1 MQLIIFTG
9 IQGSGKSTFYKEK
22 FFHTHMRINLD
33 QLRTRHRES
42 RFVETCFETGT
53 PFVVDNTNTL
63 PQDRKRYITQ
73 AKITGYEIIGYF
85 FDTVLEEALGRNKQ
99 RYGRMVV
106 PEKAIVAAY
115 KKLIPPSYYEGF
127 DIIYKVKITKD
138 AVFKVC
144 KM

>member
-106 PEKAIVAAY
+106 
-115 KKLIPPSYYEGF
+115 
-127 DIIYKVKITKD
+127 
-138 AVFKVC
+138 
-144 KM
+144 

>member
-73 AKITGYEIIGYF
+73 AKITGYEIIGYY

-99 RYGRMVV
+99 RHGRMVI

-115 KKLIPPSYYEGF
+115 KKLIPPSYAEGF
-127 DIIYKVKITKD
+127 DKMYKVKITKD